1 MPFHSCWA
9 LSWHL
14 SDHTWRIMSKFGFFG
29 IRKTLTYWH
38 KSSKGP
44 PGPWSTWCM
53 SRGQENS
60 ASSLRAQPG
69 EVLRETLLLLTATQ
83 PKETEME
90 LDSSP
95 RCTSTEWRQ
104 KETKNYG
111 VRGKMRNS
119 NIFKRIFT
127 MRVLESWKWGCGS
140 SVLGGSRLV

>member
-1 MPFHSCWA
+1 
-9 LSWHL
+9 
-14 SDHTWRIMSKFGFFG
+14 
-29 IRKTLTYWH
+29 
-38 KSSKGP
+38 
-44 PGPWSTWCM
+44 M

-69 EVLRETLLLLTATQ
+69 EVLRETLLLLTAT
-83 PKETEME
+83 PPEETEME

-140 SVLGGSRLV
+140 SVLGGSGLV